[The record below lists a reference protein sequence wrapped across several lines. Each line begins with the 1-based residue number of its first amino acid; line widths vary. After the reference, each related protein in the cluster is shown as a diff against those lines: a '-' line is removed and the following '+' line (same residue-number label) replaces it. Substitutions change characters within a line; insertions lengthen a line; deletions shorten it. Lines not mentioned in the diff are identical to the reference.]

1 MAEEFIFDTTDS
13 NNPPTSPT
21 NRESVKILLI
31 GSRRGI
37 NSIIYWLYRLGFA
50 EVTAWSK
57 PQVAPNSEDRE
68 MMSITVKQVTPGLK
82 TKRSH

>member
-13 NNPPTSPT
+13 NNPPTSPP

-68 MMSITVKQVTPGLK
+68 MMSITVKQVTLD
-82 TKRSH
+82 

>member
-1 MAEEFIFDTTDS
+1 MAEEFIFDTPDT
-13 NNPPTSPT
+13 NNPSSSFR
-21 NRESVKILLI
+21 NREQVKILLI

-68 MMSITVKQVTPGLK
+68 MMSITVKQVTLD
-82 TKRSH
+82 

>member
-13 NNPPTSPT
+13 NNPPTSPP